1 MYDISENILNVLKQY
16 NGQDKS
22 DFQYHYDIIKSYVK
36 DKKTI
41 LAIIP
46 AFPGKAINPN
56 LCPSNIPDGAEEYAV
71 NLLKKITTDIQKIY
85 KPGIHIKIFHDGY
98 YFIPLGMDYDYYR
111 MQEYVDIIRKMC
123 KDYSISSIDMKD
135 TTEGSTFEA
144 RLNYWQFYN
153 TPTNDE
159 IQKFMLNNKDV
170 YTGLLAFFF
179 NNYSS
184 YLYPLESRNFR
195 KKISEFIAH
204 KYISINLGVQ
214 KYIDNTFPNYLRLS
228 VKRQNNLNSH
238 KLYIDLL
245 KGIKNEGL
253 PWMNTL
259 VKDGDELII
268 QKFRKDVA

>member
-1 MYDISENILNVLKQY
+1 MYDITENILNILKQY
-16 NGQDKS
+16 NDQDKCN
-22 DFQYHYDIIKSYVK
+22 FQYHYDIIKSFVK
-36 DKKTI
+36 ERKTI
-41 LAIIP
+41 PAIIP

-56 LCPSNIPDGAEEYAV
+56 LCPSNIPDGAEEYAI

-98 YFIPLGMDYDYYR
+98 YFIPLGMDYDYYH
-111 MQEYVDIIRKMC
+111 MQEYVDIIKKMC
-123 KDYSISSIDMKD
+123 KNYQISSIDMKD

-144 RLNYWQFYN
+144 RLNYWQFHN
-153 TPTNDE
+153 TPADDE
-159 IQKFMLNNKDV
+159 ILEFMRQHKDV
-170 YTGLLAFFF
+170 YIGLLAFFF
-179 NNYSS
+179 NNFSC

-214 KYIDNTFPNYLRLS
+214 KYIDNNFSNHLRLS
-228 VKRQNNLNSH
+228 VKRQNNVNSH
-238 KLYIDLL
+238 KLYIDIL

-259 VKDGDELII
+259 VKNGDELII
-268 QKFRKDVA
+268 QKFRKDAA